1 MEIVSKNV
9 GRRKKITIKSSLQ
22 RVKVQTM
29 ANRPGET
36 QSSSTKS
43 RSIQK
48 LDSESNGTLK
58 IKKAEEIN
66 FQLSE
71 YGSTQPNNE
80 PD

>member
-43 RSIQK
+43 RSI
-48 LDSESNGTLK
+48 
-58 IKKAEEIN
+58 
-66 FQLSE
+66 
-71 YGSTQPNNE
+71 
-80 PD
+80 